1 MKQISLLILLFVLS
15 ISLNAFMSKE
25 DIDKNNAKAKKSFSE
40 EDFNLINKRLDNY
53 GFENE
58 YDKSKF
64 LSDNAPEIRGYLRK
78 IGIKEK
84 NVFIDAL
91 DIVGYFIKN
100 KFIKSFLGAFMF
112 TGIDSLI
119 DGYPN
124 QIFDYLIQLDSDKI
138 DYAEKYGEK
147 ARDKFIESYYK
158 DKVRTVKQIL
168 KQILVDLPKD

>member
-1 MKQISLLILLFVLS
+1 MRNINLLIFLFLFVLS
-15 ISLNAFMSKE
+15 LSANIEENY
-25 DIDKNNAKAKKSFSE
+25 AKAKRAFSK

-53 GFENE
+53 GFKDE

-64 LSDNAPEIRGYLRK
+64 LSDNAPKIRGDLRK

-91 DIVGYFIKN
+91 DVVGYCIKN
-100 KFIKSFLGAFMF
+100 QFIKSFLGAFIL
-112 TGIDSLI
+112 TEINSLI

-138 DYAEKYGEK
+138 DYTEKYGEK
-147 ARDKFIESYYK
+147 AREKFRESYYK
-158 DKVRTVKQIL
+158 DKVNTVKQIL
-168 KQILVDLPKD
+168 KQILADLPKD